1 MASGG
6 VGRGPFLSRA
16 ERAAESLAG
25 CALRAGR
32 GSDDGSNTAIR
43 ARVVVEVR
51 DRRLEGAR
59 VSDGPSWLGGCSD
72 AVRGAFQGDLPE
84 GEDTDYTVTF
94 AVSLT
99 PTR

>member
-6 VGRGPFLSRA
+6 VGRGPFISRA

-25 CALRAGR
+25 CAFRAAR
-32 GSDDGSNTAIR
+32 DDGSNTALR
-43 ARVVVEVR
+43 AQVVVEVR

-59 VSDGPSWLGGCSD
+59 VSDGPAWVNGCGD

-84 GEDTDYTVTF
+84 AEDTEYTVRF